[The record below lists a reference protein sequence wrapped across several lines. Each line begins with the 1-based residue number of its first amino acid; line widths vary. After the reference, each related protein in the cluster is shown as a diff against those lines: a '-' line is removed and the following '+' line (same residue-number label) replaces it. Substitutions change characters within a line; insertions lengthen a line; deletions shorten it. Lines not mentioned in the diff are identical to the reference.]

1 MQLSLADRPF
11 EPQEEPVIERAGVIE
26 PVEITDHSV
35 SYTAQIEQPVPVG
48 IVSRNT
54 RDVSAEH
61 QSGMA
66 KRDLRG
72 QTPEPLTVD
81 RPIGTDP

>member
-1 MQLSLADRPF
+1 MQLSLADRTF
-11 EPQEEPVIERAGVIE
+11 EPQQEPVIERAGVIE
-26 PVEITDHSV
+26 PVEVTDHSV
-35 SYTAQIEQPVPVG
+35 SHSAQIEQPVSVG

-54 RDVSAEH
+54 RDVRAEH

-72 QTPEPLTVD
+72 QPPKPLTVD